1 MREKFSFKTERDREP
16 HLDFFS
22 RKARM
27 IRRLHRLCL
36 LSLCVGW
43 LSISLAQAPI
53 PIRIASSDSRTQS
66 FRDDELPGI
75 ATWIGLYN
83 DRQGFQWKFTE
94 CSLQWAPDPYTEDN
108 HSKWSAKKLVVL
120 DHSQPV
126 LLVQGLDGL
135 VTVRPQKAEYTDKSS
150 PEGVQITEKG
160 LPIRFGQANFVLQSV
175 PAKKSTDKSTLIL
188 SSRGQSQ
195 IIDATLPP
203 TFDYGWSLLW
213 AGDLDG
219 DGRLDLIIHYA
230 DNVFGSMQLLLS
242 SRSNP
247 GELVHN
253 VAHRNFG
260 YD

>member
-1 MREKFSFKTERDREP
+1 M
-16 HLDFFS
+16 
-22 RKARM
+22 
-27 IRRLHRLCL
+27 
-36 LSLCVGW
+36 
-43 LSISLAQAPI
+43 
-53 PIRIASSDSRTQS
+53 
-66 FRDDELPGI
+66 
-75 ATWIGLYN
+75 GLYN

-94 CSLQWAPDPYTEDN
+94 CRLKWAPDPHTEND
-108 HSKWSAKKLVVL
+108 HSKWSAKELVVL

-160 LPIRFGQANFVLQSV
+160 LPIRFGQSNYVLQNV
-175 PAKKSTDKSTLIL
+175 PAQKSTDKITLIL
-188 SSRGQSQ
+188 SPRGQSQ
-195 IIDATLPP
+195 IIDATLRP

-219 DGRLDLIIHYA
+219 DGRLDLIIQYA

-247 GELVHN
+247 GELVHS
-253 VAHRNFG
+253 VAHRYSG